1 MNVLVVCSQA
11 FGAQEQLFGDISSV
25 LAADLTAALWQN
37 LHQSRQAEWNGTWGV
52 NASARAP
59 QKWAFE
65 KEHVSGTSSERP
77 VCFTASSD
85 CIVLADLLS
94 PVLIC

>member
-1 MNVLVVCSQA
+1 MVCSQA

-52 NASARAP
+52 NALARAP